1 MIFGALGTQALGE
14 VRRLSVSPPA
24 PTPGGAGAASA
35 GGGSAWDER
44 FSQPRM
50 RREEEE
56 RVWDDEEGLI
66 LAYWYA
72 RENRM
77 L

>member
-14 VRRLSVSPPA
+14 VRRQAVAPPV
-24 PTPGGAGAASA
+24 PTPGGDSTFA
-35 GGGSAWDER
+35 GGSAWDER
-44 FSQPRM
+44 FNMFRPPKD
-50 RREEEE
+50 E
-56 RVWDDEEGLI
+56 RVFEDEEGLI